1 MFQGVFLRFSDFDLT
16 QNQPFALV
24 HDPVSVS
31 LVQTAAVSIIIITR
45 ISRKRVILSFQQ
57 FLIFCSYMQ
66 RLTQSPCSQVSRK
79 KQVTVALNPL
89 NMRVLTSTRLGR
101 LTQREHDT
109 EWRVVS
115 VFRVEWFFFL
125 TFCITQL

>member
-1 MFQGVFLRFSDFDLT
+1 
-16 QNQPFALV
+16 
-24 HDPVSVS
+24 
-31 LVQTAAVSIIIITR
+31 
-45 ISRKRVILSFQQ
+45 
-57 FLIFCSYMQ
+57 MQ

-79 KQVTVALNPL
+79 NQVTVALNPL

-115 VFRVEWFFFL
+115 VFRAEWFFFL